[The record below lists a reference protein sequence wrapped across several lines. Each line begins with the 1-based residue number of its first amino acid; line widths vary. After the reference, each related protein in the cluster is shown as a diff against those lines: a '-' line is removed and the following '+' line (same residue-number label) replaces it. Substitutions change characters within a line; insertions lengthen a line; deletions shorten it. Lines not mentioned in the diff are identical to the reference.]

1 MRQIFVDTRDKVPR
15 GKNSNFSIL
24 LPQTLSLGPGH
35 QGRIDDFRLPV
46 SIPTIY
52 SGNNSIVLDM
62 NGAIHTVYLPEG
74 QYTGGAHLAIEIQN
88 KLRAGPPGN
97 WNVAYDG
104 SKMSMNINCDNGFQF
119 IGGTFMSRLL
129 SRDHYYDN
137 YGTYV
142 FPFVSVQGLDMCYL
156 CCSNFSN
163 LESSV
168 GPKGASDILCAIPIT
183 AGFGSVQEY
192 SMSTSVFFDI
202 PAITTQQLS
211 FQLRDRDYYILDIV
225 AGISFTLTID

>member
-1 MRQIFVDTRDKVPR
+1 MRQIFVDTRDKVP
-15 GKNSNFSIL
+15 GGTNSNFAIL

-35 QGRIDDFRLPV
+35 QGRVDDFRLPV
-46 SIPTIY
+46 STPTIY
-52 SGNNSIVLDM
+52 PGNNSIVLDM
-62 NGAIHTVYLPEG
+62 NGTIHTVFLTEG
-74 QYTGGAHLAIEIQN
+74 QYLSGPLLANEIQA
-88 KLRAGPPGN
+88 KLRAGPPGL

-104 SKMSMNINCDNGFQF
+104 SKMSMNINCSNGFQF

-129 SRDHYYDN
+129 ARDHYYDN

-142 FPFVSVQGLDMCYL
+142 FQYVSIQGLDMVYL

-163 LESSV
+163 LDSV
-168 GPKGASDILCAIPIT
+168 GPKGASDTLCAIPIT

-202 PAITTQQLS
+202 PQITTQQLS
-211 FQLRDRDYYILDIV
+211 FQLRDRDYNILNIV

>member
-1 MRQIFVDTRDKVPR
+1 MRQIFVDTRDKVQG

-24 LPQTLSLGPGH
+24 LPQTLHLDGGH

-52 SGNNSIVLDM
+52 PGNNSIVLDM
-62 NGAIHTVYLPEG
+62 NGTIHTVLIPEG

-97 WNVAYDG
+97 RNVAYDG
-104 SKMSMNINCDNGFQF
+104 SKMSMNINCDNGFRF

-142 FPFVSVQGLDMCYL
+142 FPYVSVQGLDMCYL
-156 CCSNFSN
+156 CCSQFSN
-163 LESSV
+163 LDSV
-168 GPKGASDILCAIPIT
+168 GPKGSSDTLCAIPIT
-183 AGFGSVQEY
+183 VGFGSVQHY
-192 SMSTSVFFDI
+192 SMSSSVFFDI

-211 FQLRDRDYYILDIV
+211 FQLRDRDYNILDIV
-225 AGISFTLTID
+225 SGISFTLTID

>member
-1 MRQIFVDTRDKVPR
+1 MRQIFVDTRDKIP
-15 GKNSNFSIL
+15 GGTNSNFSIV

-35 QGRIDDFRLPV
+35 QGRIDNFRLPV

-52 SGNNSIVLDM
+52 SNNNSIVLDM
-62 NGAIHTVYLPEG
+62 GGTIHTVVLTEG
-74 QYTGGAHLAIEIQN
+74 QYTSGAHLAGEIQA

-97 WNVAYDG
+97 WNVTYDG
-104 SKMSMNINCDNGFQF
+104 SKMSMNINCDNSFRF

-129 SRDHYYDN
+129 ARDHYYDN

-142 FPFVSVQGLDMCYL
+142 FQYVSLQGLDMCYL
-156 CCSNFSN
+156 CCSQFSN
-163 LESSV
+163 LDSV
-168 GPKGASDILCAIPIT
+168 GPKGASDTLCAIPIT
-183 AGFGSVQEY
+183 VGFGSVQEY

-202 PAITTQQLS
+202 PQITTQQLS
-211 FQLRDRDYYILDIV
+211 FQLRDRDYNILNIV

>member
-1 MRQIFVDTRDKVPR
+1 MRQIFVDTRDKIP
-15 GKNSNFSIL
+15 GGTNSNFSIL

-62 NGAIHTVYLPEG
+62 NGTIHTVFLTEG
-74 QYTGGAHLAIEIQN
+74 QYTGGPHLAGEIQA

-104 SKMSMNINCDNGFQF
+104 SKMSMNINCSNSFQF

-129 SRDHYYDN
+129 SRDHYYDG

-142 FPFVSVQGLDMCYL
+142 FQYVSIQGLDMVYL

-163 LESSV
+163 MDNV
-168 GPKGASDILCAIPIT
+168 GPKGASDTLCAIPIT

-202 PAITTQQLS
+202 PQITTQQLS
-211 FQLRDRDYYILDIV
+211 FQLRDRDYSILNIV

>member
-1 MRQIFVDTRDKVPR
+1 MRQIFVDTRDKVP
-15 GKNSNFSIL
+15 GGTNSNFSIL

-62 NGAIHTVYLPEG
+62 NGTIHTVFLTEG
-74 QYTGGAHLAIEIQN
+74 QYTSGAHLAGEIQA

-104 SKMSMNINCDNGFQF
+104 SKMSMNINCSNSFRF

-129 SRDHYYDN
+129 ARDHYYDG

-142 FPFVSVQGLDMCYL
+142 FQFVSIQGLDMVYL

-163 LESSV
+163 MDNV
-168 GPKGASDILCAIPIT
+168 GPKGASDTLCAIPIT
-183 AGFGSVQEY
+183 VGFGSVQDY

-202 PAITTQQLS
+202 PQITTQQLS
-211 FQLRDRDYYILDIV
+211 FQLRDRDYNVLNIV

>member
-1 MRQIFVDTRDKVPR
+1 MRQIFVDTRDKVQG

-24 LPQTLSLGPGH
+24 LPQTLHLDGGH

-62 NGAIHTVYLPEG
+62 SGTIHTVLIPEG
-74 QYTGGAHLAIEIQN
+74 QYTGGAHLALEIQN

-104 SKMSMNINCDNGFQF
+104 SKMSMNINCDNSFRF
-119 IGGTFMSRLL
+119 TGGTFMSRLL

-142 FPFVSVQGLDMCYL
+142 FPYISVQGLDMCYL
-156 CCSNFSN
+156 CCSQFSN
-163 LESSV
+163 LDSV
-168 GPKGASDILCAIPIT
+168 GPKGSSDTLCAIPIT
-183 AGFGSVQEY
+183 VGFGSVQHY
-192 SMSTSVFFDI
+192 SMSSSVFFDI

-211 FQLRDRDYYILDIV
+211 FQLRDRDYNILDIV
-225 AGISFTLTID
+225 SGISFTLTID

>member
-1 MRQIFVDTRDKVPR
+1 MRQIFVDTRDKVP
-15 GKNSNFSIL
+15 GGTNSNFSVL

-52 SGNNSIVLDM
+52 AGNNSVILDM
-62 NGAIHTVYLPEG
+62 NGAIRTVYLTQG
-74 QYTGGAHLAIEIQN
+74 QYLSGVQLAGEIED
-88 KLRAGPPGN
+88 KLRAGPPGI
-97 WNVAYDG
+97 WHVAYDG
-104 SKMSMNINCDNGFQF
+104 SKMSMNINCSNGFCF

-142 FPFVSVQGLDMCYL
+142 FQYVSLQGLDMCYL

-163 LESSV
+163 LDSV
-168 GPKGASDILCAIPIT
+168 GPKRASDALCAIPIT
-183 AGFGSVQEY
+183 VPFGSVQHY
-192 SMSTSVFFDI
+192 SMSTSVFFDV
-202 PAITTQQLS
+202 PQITTQQLS
-211 FQLRDRDYYILDIV
+211 FTLRDRDYNILNIV
-225 AGISFTLTID
+225 SGISFTLTID